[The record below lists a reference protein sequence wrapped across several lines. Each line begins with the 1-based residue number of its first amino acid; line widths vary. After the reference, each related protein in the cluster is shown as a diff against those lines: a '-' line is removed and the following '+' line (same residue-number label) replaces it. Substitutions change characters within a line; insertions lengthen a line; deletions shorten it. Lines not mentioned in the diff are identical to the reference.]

1 MNLVMVLFRKLPR
14 KYRDLLKDSQLY
26 FLFSLVQNLKLGFG
40 EKVNFFSQTG
50 EDKLITKWLP
60 EPYGLY
66 IDIGA
71 GQPVCGSNTYHFYK
85 RGWRGICVDPITD
98 NYRMLKFV
106 RKRDTIIQCLV
117 SATKGKMSFYEFI
130 PYEYSTTVPAIAEKL
145 KVKDGVR
152 FKHVLPLD
160 VLPLSEF
167 ATEMNPRSP
176 TLLSV
181 DVEGADLEVLKSNDW
196 TKTIPRVI
204 CVEELESALVDNKT
218 ILRSYLESLNYTF
231 VDKTILSSIFVHSD
245 YLNPVD

>member
-26 FLFSLVQNLKLGFG
+26 FLFSLVENLKLGFG

-85 RGWRGICVDPITD
+85 KGWRGICVDPITD

-117 SATKGKMSFYEFI
+117 SATKGKMSFMNLFPTNI
-130 PYEYSTTVPAIAEKL
+130 PQL
-145 KVKDGVR
+145 
-152 FKHVLPLD
+152 FLP
-160 VLPLSEF
+160 SQ
-167 ATEMNPRSP
+167 RS
-176 TLLSV
+176 
-181 DVEGADLEVLKSNDW
+181 
-196 TKTIPRVI
+196 
-204 CVEELESALVDNKT
+204 
-218 ILRSYLESLNYTF
+218 
-231 VDKTILSSIFVHSD
+231 
-245 YLNPVD
+245 